1 MSPRSMAAF
10 ATLLGCGLTAT
21 AQGQIAGQLAP
32 EMPIVAETLVDTDG
46 NGRLELVLI
55 DALGSL
61 HRHAFQIGP
70 ASGGPAGA
78 GGWLQRGSI
87 TLRDPTH
94 SLLCFADLLPEP
106 GSELVVADGS
116 GIAIWRWP
124 SANGTAIAPEAL
136 LRRARVT
143 LRTDRPQLRPF
154 VQDLNR
160 DGRLDVLLPGSTG
173 VQPFLQ
179 EAPSAEGN
187 LQFRAMPPLQV
198 RADIEN
204 TASDG
209 SLDDEH
215 RGSINVPQIET
226 VDLNGDGK
234 PDLVTRQGMRHRFHL
249 QGDDG
254 SFREPIEIDIKTLED
269 STPKAAVAPGATI
282 VLGDRQQLQRG
293 DIDGDG
299 IPDFV
304 IAHRRKIWTFLSS
317 SEGPQFTKARTQAVA
332 EDVSAMLLVDL
343 DDDRRADLLTFQ
355 VQLPG
360 IGTLL
365 LGMVQS
371 TDIDI
376 KAVGYRSEEGSFAN
390 APTWRRTITL
400 RIPSLLSLL
409 NRQEELVQ
417 RFVDLISKVRPR
429 VRGNFR
435 DPDEPGLAVVSSD
448 GKTLDLYVGAIE
460 AGNDRKLA
468 SRELRRMLFE
478 DRNPLFDLDRLF
490 SLVASFLDGSGTLLG
505 DNQKPVA
512 SLALREPERWQLLR
526 LVAAELDGQPG
537 LEIVAIYAAVED
549 EQRRAYDVLRFAADN
564 GG

>member
-1 MSPRSMAAF
+1 MKRPPTPLIAA
-10 ATLLGCGLTAT
+10 LLCCNLLAT
-21 AQGQIAGQLAP
+21 AQGRVAGQLEPDLA
-32 EMPIVAETLVDTDG
+32 IVAETLVDTNG
-46 NGRLELVLI
+46 NGRAELILI
-55 DALGSL
+55 DASGGL
-61 HRHAFQIGP
+61 HRHAFQEGP
-70 ASGGPAGA
+70 ANA
-78 GGWLQRGSI
+78 GGWLRRGSI
-87 TLRDPTH
+87 TLRDPAH

-106 GSELVVADGS
+106 GTELVVADGS
-116 GIAIWRWP
+116 GTAVWRWP
-124 SANGTAIAPEAL
+124 SGDDSAPIPEIL
-136 LRRARVT
+136 LRRARNS

-160 DGRLDVLLPGSTG
+160 DGRLDVLLPGPSS

-179 EAPSAEGN
+179 ETPSAEGN
-187 LQFRAMPPLQV
+187 LQFRAMPPLLV
-198 RADIEN
+198 RAEIDAN
-204 TASDG
+204 ASDG

-215 RGSINVPQIET
+215 RGNLTVPQIET
-226 VDLNGDGK
+226 IDLNGDGR

-249 QGDDG
+249 QSEDG

-317 SEGPQFTKARTQAVA
+317 SDGPQFSKARTQAVA

-376 KAVGYRSEEGSFAN
+376 KAVGYRSEDSGFAN
-390 APTWRRTITL
+390 TPTWRRTITL

-417 RFVDLISKVRPR
+417 RFVDLINKVRPR
-429 VRGNFR
+429 VRGAFR
-435 DPDEPGLAVVSSD
+435 DPAEQNLAMVSSD
-448 GKTLDLYVGAIE
+448 GKTLELYAGAPE
-460 AGNDRKLA
+460 TGNDRKLA
-468 SRELRRMLFE
+468 SRELRRTLFE
-478 DRNPLFDLDRLF
+478 DRNPVFDLDRLF
-490 SLVASFLDGSGTLLG
+490 SLVAGFLDGSGALSG
-505 DNQKPVA
+505 PNQKPIA

-537 LEIVAIYAAVED
+537 LEIVAIYAAVGD
-549 EQRRAYDVLRFAADN
+549 EQQRAYDVLRFAVDN